1 MNTSELLTKAG
12 EKLKE
17 TVIDFESDK
26 KQFTELTK
34 ERGDLLAL
42 ELIESKKENKE
53 KITKLNK
60 TITDLKT
67 IIEDTPV
74 IIDGLKKAKLRLA
87 SQKEK
92 EDKDQAKTSQ
102 IEIEILLNKTSL
114 KLIPLLKEV
123 VKLNL
128 KLKEDWA
135 NWDKLDLISGRG
147 LTGLKCIR
155 PSVEGIDKICGTLLD
170 EFSGNS
176 DGTVRKFYSKDRYN
190 DTRLIF

>member
-135 NWDKLDLISGRG
+135 NWDKLDTISGKG
-147 LTGLKCIR
+147 LTDTKVLR
-155 PSVEGIDKICGTLLD
+155 PSEQMLDRVCETFLD
-170 EFSGNS
+170 EWLGRSS
-176 DGTVRKFYSKDRYN
+176 ETRRYYSKDKFRE
-190 DTRLIF
+190 TKIIF